1 MFKRIVF
8 SAIILTAS
16 TTAFA
21 NPELLSPDEADLGH
35 FQLIE
40 TIEIKGDIDD
50 SIAQLIDKSL
60 ENKNGQFYAI
70 DTIKEDIK
78 QETLTLV
85 IKLYNEPAGMMKDQ
99 LAA

>member
-16 TTAFA
+16 ISAFA
-21 NPELLSPDEADLGH
+21 NPELLSPDEANHGN

-60 ENKNGQFYAI
+60 KNKNGQYYAI
-70 DTIKEDIK
+70 DTIREDIS

-85 IKLYNEPAGMMKDQ
+85 IKLYNEPASMMKDQ